1 MNLAVCTIA
10 YNERDWIQ
18 RCIRQ
23 FKPFVARH
31 MVLVSSRP
39 WFGNGVGKDD
49 GTADVARKEGAE
61 VHVQHWRTEAEQ
73 RNWGLAQLREFDYV
87 LIVDADELYSRT
99 GIEAMIASMRRLREP
114 YFRIREMRTYWK
126 TTNYICA
133 PIEGWEAPVIA
144 VDPQRVTFY
153 KQRQVKQITSAP
165 LSAAATL
172 PATLHHMSWV
182 KSDEKIR
189 EKIGSFSH
197 AEHIRPGWYE
207 KVWLPWTPEMRD
219 IAPYSFEEMHAV
231 YSPCPA
237 LDD

>member
-10 YNERDWIQ
+10 YNEREWIQ

-23 FKPFVARH
+23 FKPFASRH
-31 MVLVSSRP
+31 LVLVSSRP
-39 WFGNGVGKDD
+39 WFGNGAGKDD
-49 GTADVARKEGAE
+49 GTADMAREEEAE
-61 VHVQHWRTEAEQ
+61 VHVQHWRSEAEQ
-73 RNWGLAQLREFDYV
+73 RNWGLAQLMDFDYV

-99 GIEAMIASMRRLREP
+99 GIEAMIAAIRQLREP
-114 YFRIREMRTYWK
+114 HFRIREMRTYWK
-126 TTNYICA
+126 TTDYICA

-144 VDPQRVTFY
+144 VDPKRVRFY
-153 KQRQVKQITSAP
+153 KQRQVEQVTGAP
-165 LSAAATL
+165 LPAASTL

-182 KSDEKIR
+182 KSNEKIQ

-207 KVWLPWTPEMRD
+207 NVWLQWKPEMRD

-231 YSPCPA
+231 YCPCPA

>member
-10 YNERDWIQ
+10 YNEREWIQ
-18 RCIRQ
+18 RCVWQ

-31 MVLVSSRP
+31 LVLVSSRP

-49 GTADVARKEGAE
+49 GTADVARREGAE
-61 VHVQHWRTEAEQ
+61 VHIRHWQSEAEQ
-73 RNWGLAQLREFDYV
+73 RNWGLTQLMDYDYV

-99 GIEAMIASMRRLREP
+99 GIETMIASIIRLREP

-133 PIEGWEAPVIA
+133 PIEGWDAPVVA
-144 VDPQRVTFY
+144 VDPEQVRFY
-153 KQRQVKQITSAP
+153 KQRQVEHITGASLPAVCP
-165 LSAAATL
+165 V

-197 AEHIRPGWYE
+197 AKHIRPGWYE
-207 KVWLPWTPEMRD
+207 NVWMRWTPEMRD
-219 IAPYSFEEMHAV
+219 IAPYSFEEMHAI
-231 YSPCPA
+231 YCPCPA